1 MRDKARNARRQAGDL
16 PLYYTEWCTSSNP
29 RDFMHDDPYAAAFI
43 VKTVLEA
50 NGLVQGYS
58 YWTFSDIFEENYF
71 PSVPFHGGFGLL
83 NIHGIAKP
91 AYRAFQL
98 LHDLGTQML
107 PVEGSHETVDAWL
120 VRGDGQFTLML
131 TNFALPR
138 HPIGTQQVSFTL
150 KSAPSATTA
159 SIRRIDLEH
168 ANAKRHWE
176 QLGKPDY
183 LSPKTVDELKGLSQ
197 LRSEPLAVTGNAGTL
212 SLDVEMP
219 PQSVAA
225 IRLSS

>member
-1 MRDKARNARRQAGDL
+1 M
-16 PLYYTEWCTSSNP
+16 
-29 RDFMHDDPYAAAFI
+29 
-43 VKTVLEA
+43 
-50 NGLVQGYS
+50 
-58 YWTFSDIFEENYF
+58 
-71 PSVPFHGGFGLL
+71 